1 MAATTLPLTRTTWLE
16 APAVQFALLQL
27 AGWSGWA
34 VAGSIGWI
42 YWQPDT
48 PYIRVYT
55 LAAIFGTA
63 ISTALR
69 QVYRR
74 IWAWPIERRVV
85 AALIASYV
93 AGAVWQV
100 AKNIIVHNLLPEQE
114 MKDMG
119 WLGYLEGVTSSF
131 YIMVTW
137 SGLYFGIKWYQML
150 QAESAKVLRITAM
163 AHQAQLK
170 MLRYQLNPHFLFN
183 TLNAIS
189 TLTLDHDTQ
198 RANDMIT
205 KLSRFLR
212 YSLDSDPMQ
221 KVTVEQELQALSL
234 YLDIER
240 VRFGERLRLELDV
253 SERAERGYI
262 PSLLLQPL
270 VENAVKYAVARS
282 ERGGV
287 IRIRAAV
294 KGPTLTIEVA
304 DDGPGIHAPKTANA
318 PDRPGVGLANTRDRL
333 AELYGDRHE
342 LTTINVA
349 PHGLMVSIQLPYE
362 THT

>member
-1 MAATTLPLTRTTWLE
+1 MAATTLPLTRTAWLE
-16 APAVQFALLQL
+16 APAVQFWLLQL

-42 YWQPDT
+42 YWQPET
-48 PYIRVYT
+48 PYVQVYT
-55 LAAIFGTA
+55 LCAIFGVA
-63 ISTALR
+63 ISTLLR
-69 QVYRR
+69 QLYRR
-74 IWAWPIERRVV
+74 IWAWPIDRRAV
-85 AALIASYV
+85 AALLASYV
-93 AGAVWQV
+93 SGAIWQL
-100 AKNIIVHNLLPEQE
+100 AKNLIVHSYLPDNDFA
-114 MKDMG
+114 KMG
-119 WLGYLEGVTSSF
+119 WLGYFEGVTGSF

-240 VRFGERLRLELDV
+240 VRFGERLKLELDV
-253 SERAERGYI
+253 SERAKHGYI

-287 IRIRAAV
+287 IRIRADV

-304 DDGPGIHAPKTANA
+304 DDGPGMHAPKTSDA
-318 PDRPGVGLANTRDRL
+318 PDRLGVGLANTRDRL

-349 PHGLMVSIQLPYE
+349 PHGLMVAIQLPFE
-362 THT
+362 TNP